1 MNLLGPR
8 VWQIASQVARAG
20 ASSSTLVANVALGGD
35 YARVRTDARL
45 DGKGAAGDQLAAYF
59 GEGDQMHDFRTLQDH
74 AAPKTTSD
82 LLFKGAVEGRA
93 RSVYS
98 GLIRVRKEAPGTSA
112 FQTNRN
118 LKLSDAA
125 WADSVP
131 NLEID
136 TNDVRC
142 SHASTVGPI
151 DAEQR
156 FYLESRGVPPERA
169 EELIVNG
176 FFSEVLERLPVKA
189 MVEPLRAADRG
200 QARAEARGMTIER
213 LCSVQDLPTAR
224 RACSS
229 WATPRSASCA
239 SSIAIFAIGDTCSH
253 AEISLSEGEVLVDE
267 CEIECWKHG
276 SSFSL
281 ETGEP
286 LTLPATQPVPTY
298 PVRIDDGDVYVEV
311 E

>member
-1 MNLLGPR
+1 MCGRSPR
-8 VWQIASQVARAG
+8 RSREGG
-20 ASSSTLVANVALGGD
+20 AASSTLVANVALGGD

-45 DGKGAAGDQLAAYF
+45 DGRGAAGDQLAAYF

-98 GLIRVRKEAPGTSA
+98 GLIRVRKEAPGTAA

-156 FYLESRGVPPERA
+156 FYLESRGVPPDRA

-189 MVEPLRAADRG
+189 MIEPLRGARRR
-200 QARAEARGMTIER
+200 QAGAEGCGMTLER
-213 LCSVQDLPTAR
+213 LCTVQDLPSGQAR
-224 RACSS
+224 LFVLGD
-229 WATPRSASCA
+229 TPICVVR
-239 SSIAIFAIGDTCSH
+239 IVDRIFAIGDTCSH
-253 AEISLSEGEVLVDE
+253 ANISLSEGEVLVDD

-298 PVRIDDGDVYVEV
+298 PIRIDDGDVYVEV
-311 E
+311 DQL

>member
-1 MNLLGPR
+1 
-8 VWQIASQVARAG
+8 
-20 ASSSTLVANVALGGD
+20 
-35 YARVRTDARL
+35 
-45 DGKGAAGDQLAAYF
+45 
-59 GEGDQMHDFRTLQDH
+59 MHDFRTLQDH

-156 FYLESRGVPPERA
+156 FYLESRGVPPDRA

-189 MVEPLRAADRG
+189 MVEPLRAHVA
-200 QARAEARGMTIER
+200 AKLAAAVRGMTIER
-213 LCSVQDLPTAR
+213 LCSVQDLPDGQAR
-224 RACSS
+224 LFVLGD
-229 WATPRSASCA
+229 TPICVVR
-239 SSIAIFAIGDTCSH
+239 ILDRIFAIGDTCSH

-286 LTLPATQPVPTY
+286 LTLPATKPVPTY

-311 E
+311 EL